1 MCLLYPDLLKNSVA
15 EITYDDLHRLG
26 VKGLLLDVDNTLTTH
41 DSQRLEEKVS
51 EWLEMMKR
59 MEIGLTI
66 VSNASERRVA
76 PFARRIELEFV
87 SRAGKPLPFGFIR
100 GAKRLGLPLKQ
111 CAVVGDQSFTDVLG
125 ANLAGI
131 PCIQVLPILLEKDK
145 PFMMFKRWLERYIIK
160 AHRKK
165 QLKGKSGD

>member
-66 VSNASERRVA
+66 VSNASE
-76 PFARRIELEFV
+76 E
-87 SRAGKPLPFGFIR
+87 GW
-100 GAKRLGLPLKQ
+100 RLCPP
-111 CAVVGDQSFTDVLG
+111 D
-125 ANLAGI
+125 
-131 PCIQVLPILLEKDK
+131 
-145 PFMMFKRWLERYIIK
+145 
-160 AHRKK
+160 
-165 QLKGKSGD
+165 